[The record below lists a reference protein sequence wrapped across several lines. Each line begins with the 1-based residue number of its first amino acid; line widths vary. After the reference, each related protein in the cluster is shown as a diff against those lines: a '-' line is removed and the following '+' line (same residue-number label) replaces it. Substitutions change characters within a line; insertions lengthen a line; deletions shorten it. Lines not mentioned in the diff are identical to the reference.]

1 MVEIG
6 IGEDGKLLLDGL
18 KESDSNVETIVSAMC
33 QLCRV
38 PHGTKG
44 PTGFCLNIEG
54 SS

>member
-1 MVEIG
+1 
-6 IGEDGKLLLDGL
+6 
-18 KESDSNVETIVSAMC
+18 MC